1 MAFNCKKCYLVF
13 PKIKWHITL
22 STKLSL
28 NSVKFPLSYQRSLI
42 SINRVFVVRLFLFC
56 YLNFLSTFMRNFIFG
71 DILESTYDNIS
82 FNIYKILEK
91 LVSLWNVCGWDY
103 EQICTINILI
113 LKIKVMRCMNLNRY
127 YSSQSRDKMDMGM
140 QLLIRQTFLK
150 ILSLLFSNYLIK
162 LNPRVKKLFFS
173 KLPQDK
179 KYRIINKIFFSILIF
194 IINPYKLLGWAY
206 ISYWNYKSKYYE
218 ISLTV
223 HSLIM
228 KK

>member
-1 MAFNCKKCYLVF
+1 
-13 PKIKWHITL
+13 
-22 STKLSL
+22 
-28 NSVKFPLSYQRSLI
+28 
-42 SINRVFVVRLFLFC
+42 
-56 YLNFLSTFMRNFIFG
+56 
-71 DILESTYDNIS
+71 
-82 FNIYKILEK
+82 
-91 LVSLWNVCGWDY
+91 
-103 EQICTINILI
+103 
-113 LKIKVMRCMNLNRY
+113 
-127 YSSQSRDKMDMGM
+127 MDMGM
-140 QLLIRQTFLK
+140 QLLIRQSFLK